1 MASADDRTPAVSV
14 IIPVK
19 DRRDLLRRTLAA
31 LDRQTFRDLEVVVV
45 DDGST
50 DGADEEAGSAVVA
63 GRPVRLLRNPGR
75 GAVAARQAGVAAARA
90 DLLAFTD
97 SDCEPAPAWLEVAVT
112 HLRGDAHLVAGRT
125 MPARPVGP
133 LERSVNEADGG
144 LYPTCNLAVRR
155 EAYDAVGGFDGRAG
169 ARWGFRVSDRARG
182 LGFGEDTLFGWAV
195 ARTRPAA
202 YDEAML
208 VHHHV
213 FESDLREWLGRS
225 WQVAAFPAIVREVPE
240 LRRTMVRR
248 GVLFT
253 HRSRVPVYATLAAL
267 ATRRPAVVA
276 GAAGWWAL
284 HRFRHTLRRAPVPI
298 PDRFKALPAQMLLDA
313 VQAGALVVGS
323 ARARTLLL

>member
-1 MASADDRTPAVSV
+1 MAPTGPAGDQAPAVSV

-19 DRRDLLRRTLAA
+19 DRRDLLRRTIAA
-31 LDRQTFRDLEVVVV
+31 LDRQTFRDLEVIVV

-50 DGADEEAGSAVVA
+50 DGADVEAAAATVA

-75 GAVAARQAGVAAARA
+75 GAVAARQAGVAIARA

-97 SDCEPAPAWLEVAVT
+97 SDCEPDPGWLEVAVS
-112 HLRGDAHLVAGRT
+112 HLRAEAHLVAGRT
-125 MPARPVGP
+125 MPARPVAP

-169 ARWGFRVSDRARG
+169 DRWGFRTSARAQG
-182 LGFGEDTLFGWAV
+182 LGFGEDTLFGWAI
-195 ARTRPAA
+195 ARTRPVA
-202 YDEAML
+202 YDDAML

-213 FESDLREWLGRS
+213 FEADLREWLGRS
-225 WQVAAFPAIVREVPE
+225 WQVAAFPAIVKEVPE

-253 HRSRVPVYATLAAL
+253 HRSRVPVYATVAAL
-267 ATRRPAVVA
+267 ATRRPLVVA
-276 GAAGWWAL
+276 AATGWWAL
-284 HRFRHTLRRAPVPI
+284 HR
-298 PDRFKALPAQMLLDA
+298 
-313 VQAGALVVGS
+313 
-323 ARARTLLL
+323 